1 MNRKIFILPVMII
14 LLSVGCTMAPRYT
27 RPDTPVP
34 AQWPKGPAYI
44 HMENATDE
52 STPLATQL
60 SWSDFITD
68 ANLREIIKTALK
80 NNRDLRIAAMNV
92 EMARALYG
100 IERVSLLP
108 SVNAAGSMVKER
120 VPGDLSSSG
129 SAYTAEQYSVN
140 LGITSWEIDFFGR
153 IRSLKDQA
161 LEEYLA
167 TEQALSGAHLML
179 VSAVAQA
186 YLALAADKESL
197 QLVSKTLEIQQD
209 TYNLIKKRFDAGMI
223 SELDLKRAQSQV
235 ETARGDVARYTQQLA
250 HDENALNLLVGTP
263 VRPELLPQNLTAV
276 SAPRNISAGLSS
288 EILLRRPDIVA
299 AEHRLKAANANIG
312 VARAAFLPRIAL
324 TTAFG
329 TASADLSGLFK
340 SGSKTWTFAPNVVMP
355 VFDAR
360 TWFAYDATKIEKEI
374 SIAQYE
380 KVIQTAFREVS
391 DALAEKSMIS
401 QRVAAHQ
408 SLVEALQDAHRL
420 AQLRYEKGMDSYL
433 SVLDAQRSL
442 RIAQQGLIMLRFA
455 QTNNLITLYKT
466 LGGGADRQE

>member
-153 IRSLKDQA
+153 IRDLRSGRISGNRTGFEWSTSYAGLCGG
-161 LEEYLA
+161 
-167 TEQALSGAHLML
+167 TGLSGP
-179 VSAVAQA
+179 
-186 YLALAADKESL
+186 
-197 QLVSKTLEIQQD
+197 
-209 TYNLIKKRFDAGMI
+209 GC
-223 SELDLKRAQSQV
+223 
-235 ETARGDVARYTQQLA
+235 G
-250 HDENALNLLVGTP
+250 
-263 VRPELLPQNLTAV
+263 
-276 SAPRNISAGLSS
+276 
-288 EILLRRPDIVA
+288 
-299 AEHRLKAANANIG
+299 
-312 VARAAFLPRIAL
+312 
-324 TTAFG
+324 
-329 TASADLSGLFK
+329 
-340 SGSKTWTFAPNVVMP
+340 
-355 VFDAR
+355 
-360 TWFAYDATKIEKEI
+360 
-374 SIAQYE
+374 
-380 KVIQTAFREVS
+380 
-391 DALAEKSMIS
+391 
-401 QRVAAHQ
+401 
-408 SLVEALQDAHRL
+408 
-420 AQLRYEKGMDSYL
+420 
-433 SVLDAQRSL
+433 
-442 RIAQQGLIMLRFA
+442 
-455 QTNNLITLYKT
+455 
-466 LGGGADRQE
+466 